1 MAEGIIQKAGGGGT
15 SDECTAG
22 KAQVLAGYT
31 AITRDSGDE
40 PVNGTM
46 VNHTGVP
53 SKIENRRL
61 NNGRFEVA
69 VAQGYHGCYWAGDSY
84 EYMELAEVA
93 STLGLTAA
101 KLLKGQMVC
110 GIAGTA
116 TSDANATAAYIYSGK
131 TAYVNGAKV
140 TGSMT
145 VSSVVSFSVA
155 AYSTSQVLCT
165 WKNPAKGPYSGVV
178 ICAKAGGYPTSIND
192 NRKYTGVGSNSAL
205 NGTSTAIIS
214 GLTAGTTYYFRI
226 WVYCT
231 CSAGDL
237 YSGYLQAT
245 CAPTTHGRKVFTS
258 SGTFTVPAGVR
269 SIRSFAVGGGGA
281 GQPGY
286 DNKTGNPGGN
296 GGAGGFT
303 KTLNWTEVTPGT
315 QYPVTVGAGNQV
327 SASDGTGGIS
337 SLGNLLSASGGRNGN
352 ASAARGV
359 ANGGSGGGRGGR
371 TDTKRYGGKGGS
383 DGGYGWATG
392 GSLNGDSTYSSMVN
406 LSGQGSTTREF
417 GSASGTLYA
426 AGGGGGAAPNTGGPA
441 NGGEGGGGNGG
452 FIGTLATAGGS
463 GTGSGGGGARGG
475 YSANTWLGASGGSGV
490 VIVEW

>member
-1 MAEGIIQKAGGGGT
+1 MAEGIIQKAGGGGA

-46 VNHTGVP
+46 VNHTGIP

-101 KLLKGQMVC
+101 KLLKGQTVC
-110 GIAGTA
+110 GVAGTA

-145 VSSVVSFSVA
+145 VGSVVSFSVA

-205 NGTSTAIIS
+205 NGTSTTVIS

-231 CSAGDL
+231 CSAGDI
-237 YSGYLQAT
+237 YSGYLQAA
-245 CAPTTHGRKVFTS
+245 CAPTAHGRNAFTQ

-269 SIRSFAVGGGGA
+269 SINIHCTGGGSSGQQGFAKDFSGGGGA
-281 GQPGY
+281 GGYTTYKNSIAVTPGQQIVIVV
-286 DNKTGNPGGN
+286 
-296 GGAGGFT
+296 GAGGSN
-303 KTLNWTEVTPGT
+303 LSAGT
-315 QYPVTVGAGNQV
+315 NGGVSSASRSGVVLV
-327 SASDGTGGIS
+327 SANGGLYKAP
-337 SLGNLLSASGGRNGN
+337 SLQTYGRG
-352 ASAARGV
+352 AD
-359 ANGGSGGGRGGR
+359 GGSGGGAAGKYAMYLHGGA
-371 TDTKRYGGKGGS
+371 GGS
-383 DGGYGWATG
+383 DGGNGED
-392 GSLNGDSTYSSMVN
+392 GSEHRADAGK
-406 LSGQGSTTREF
+406 GQGTTTKEF
-417 GSASGTLYA
+417 GTGTLYS
-426 AGGGGGAAPNTGGPA
+426 GGGGGAVGKDN
-441 NGGEGGGGNGG
+441 
-452 FIGTLATAGGS
+452 ATSAYAGGA
-463 GTGSGGGGARGG
+463 GGAGGGGA
-475 YSANTWLGASGGSGV
+475 GASYNTAAVNGSVGTGGGGGGGWYNSGSAGRSSPGLGGSGN
-490 VIVEW
+490 VIITW

>member
-1 MAEGIIQKAGGGGT
+1 MAEGIIQKAGGGGA

-40 PVNGTM
+40 PVSGTM

-101 KLLKGQMVC
+101 KLLKGQTVC
-110 GIAGTA
+110 GVAGTA

-145 VSSVVSFSVA
+145 VGSVVSFSVA

-245 CAPTTHGRKVFTS
+245 CAPTTHGRRAYTA
-258 SGTFTVPAGVR
+258 SGTFTIPAGVR
-269 SIRSFAVGGGGA
+269 VINIHCTGGGGS
-281 GQPGY
+281 GGY
-286 DNKTGNPGGN
+286 ENYKDKY
-296 GGAGGFT
+296 AGGGGGGGYT
-303 KTLNWTEVTPGT
+303 SYKNGISVTPG
-315 QYPVTVGAGNQV
+315 QNIAVIV
-327 SASDGTGGIS
+327 GTGGKGGTWPDNESNGSTS
-337 SLGNLLSASGGRNGN
+337 SAVLNGTTLVSAAGGEYGGRG
-352 ASAARGV
+352 SLTQYSPGK
-359 ANGGSGGGRGGR
+359 GGSGGGRGFTPSSPGPNA
-371 TDTKRYGGKGGS
+371 GGS
-383 DGGYGWATG
+383 DGGKGTPLGA
-392 GSLNGDSTYSSMVN
+392 D
-406 LSGQGSTTREF
+406 GQGSTTKEF
-417 GSASGTLYA
+417 GNGTLYSG
-426 AGGGGGAAPNTGGPA
+426 GGGGGASSAGTGMGA
-441 NGGEGGGGNGG
+441 GGAGGGGAGG
-452 FIGTLATAGGS
+452 SRRNTTATAG
-463 GTGSGGGGARGG
+463 TNGSGGGGGG
-475 YSANTWLGASGGSGV
+475 SACGTSTTTEYVGAGGSGN
-490 VIVEW
+490 VIITW